1 MKHINITKE
10 ADEYFSHNP
19 NEKVVGFALLNEEQ
33 LEQAK
38 NGDEVTDQIDV
49 LEVVVNEDMI
59 MFNISDSPHYN
70 S

>member
-38 NGDEVTDQIDV
+38 NGDEITDLIDV
-49 LEVVVNEDMI
+49 LEVIVNEDVEE
-59 MFNISDSPHYN
+59 
-70 S
+70 